1 MSSIKLGQA
10 VPPAAATTNKP
21 LGPPFIHVPALPNL
35 RDVGTSLESKK
46 PTVRPKLL
54 YRAADPSHVT
64 TEGISTMHNTLQIH
78 TIFDLR
84 SAPEIA
90 NQGGVSDWEAR
101 LAAFNSAHS
110 NSTVITRFWTPVF
123 KAEDYGPE
131 AVAMR
136 FRDYGDSDS
145 TRGFVRAYEAILEHG
160 ANAFGIIIRHLA
172 RSGEDVGGT
181 LVHCTAGKDR
191 TGVLVGIVLTLL
203 GVDAESIG
211 AEYQLTE
218 TGLAERRPYLITRL
232 VATGAFGEG
241 EAAALSAE
249 RMTGSRKESM
259 VATLAFVKER
269 WGSMDAYVRDVC
281 GVSDD
286 TVEALRR
293 RFLGETG
300 SAGGSQA
307 VL

>member
-1 MSSIKLGQA
+1 MSSVKHASA
-10 VPPAAATTNKP
+10 VPHAAATTNKP

-35 RDVGTSLESKK
+35 RDVGTALESKN
-46 PTVRPKLL
+46 PSVRTKLL

-64 TEGISTMHNTLQIH
+64 TEGIETLHNALQIH

-90 NQGGVSDWEAR
+90 NQGGVADWEAR

-160 ANAFGIIIRHLA
+160 ANAFGIILRHLA
-172 RSGEDVGGT
+172 RSGDEVGGT

-203 GVDAESIG
+203 GVDPEAIG
-211 AEYQLTE
+211 AEYELTE
-218 TGLAERRPYLITRL
+218 TGLAERRPYLIARL

-241 EAAALSAE
+241 DAAALSAE
-249 RMTGSRKESM
+249 RMTGSKKESM
-259 VATLAFVKER
+259 VATLEFVKTR
-269 WGSMDAYVRDVC
+269 WGSMDSYVRDAC
-281 GVSDD
+281 GVSDEA
-286 TVEALRR
+286 VVALRR

-300 SAGGSQA
+300 STIGSQA